1 MVNKCSIRNKAR
13 KRYQNLS
20 EEETEKGGKRSK
32 TDIKIFL
39 EKKNKRKLKYDKL
52 ILAHKK

>member
-13 KRYQNLS
+13 KMYQNLS
-20 EEETEKGGKRSK
+20 EEETEKGEKRSK

-52 ILAHKK
+52 IFST

>member
-1 MVNKCSIRNKAR
+1 MVNKCSIKKKAR
-13 KRYQNLS
+13 ERHQNLS
-20 EEETEKGGKRSK
+20 EEEIEKGEKRPN

>member
-52 ILAHKK
+52 IFST